1 MQLRI
6 KQFGI
11 FLLGAILAA
20 FPAFA
25 ETNYVSDEMHITFR
39 SGPAS
44 DRKIITLLVSGQPV
58 EVLQKEGEWALVRLP
73 NSKEGWVLHRYLTAE
88 EPCDRVLERLTANH
102 TDLTERADILDKENN
117 SLKSRNKALAD
128 DLQTTRVD
136 LEKTQKALN
145 SLKKE
150 SATYLALKA
159 EHQKASTRLNEQ
171 ILRTDKLES
180 ELARAK
186 NNYKMFLTGAGI
198 LVLGL
203 IIGLFSRP
211 QKRKSSLL

>member
-1 MQLRI
+1 MDLRI
-6 KQFGI
+6 KYIGL
-11 FLLGAILAA
+11 FLLCVILTAL
-20 FPAFA
+20 PASA

-44 DRKIITLLVSGQPV
+44 DRKIVKLLVSGQAV

-73 NSKEGWVLHRYLTAE
+73 DGKEGWVLHRYLTPE
-88 EPCDRVLERLTANH
+88 EPCDMVLERLSANH
-102 TDLTERADILDKENN
+102 VALTARADILDQENS
-117 SLKSRNKALAD
+117 SLKSRNKTLAG
-128 DLQTTRVD
+128 DLQATQAD
-136 LEKTQKALN
+136 LQKTQKALS

-150 SATYLALKA
+150 SATYLALKS
-159 EHQKASTRLNEQ
+159 EHQKATTRLTEQ
-171 ILRTDKLES
+171 TRRVDELEN
-180 ELARAK
+180 ELASAT

-203 IIGLFSRP
+203 VIGLLSRS